1 MKKIQI
7 TWLLLIVML
16 LSSCSMLR
24 QPSPFM
30 EIKKGMTQEEVVAL
44 CKEPQYKR
52 FDEMGEEWE
61 YRTYISNNYSI
72 IVINF
77 ADGRVVA
84 LDMFKEPVQTIITQP
99 NQPTTPPIIT
109 IGPGQIPG
117 HRPEQCPSSLK
128 AMSDSEFAAFL
139 DSVKSG
145 FSSDRLKKIKEVPLT
160 SAQCK
165 VLVNVFSFTS
175 EKIEAM
181 IEMYPQVVDKRNYY
195 QVIDMLTF
203 TSEKDQVRDA
213 IKRYNR

>member
-7 TWLLLIVML
+7 TVLLLFVVL

-24 QPSPFM
+24 QPNPFM

-61 YRTYISNNYSI
+61 YRTYMSNNYSVI
-72 IVINF
+72 IINF

-99 NQPTTPPIIT
+99 TQSAPPPIIT
-109 IGPGQIPG
+109 VGA
-117 HRPEQCPSSLK
+117 EQYSSPSR
-128 AMSDSEFAAFL
+128 AMSDREFAAFL
-139 DSVKSG
+139 HSVKSG

-165 VLVNVFSFTS
+165 VLVDVFSFTN

>member
-7 TWLLLIVML
+7 TVLLLFVVL
-16 LSSCSMLR
+16 LSSCSTYNQSSR
-24 QPSPFM
+24 FKQ
-30 EIKKGMTQEEVVAL
+30 IQKGMTQQEVIAL
-44 CKEPQYKR
+44 CGEPVYKR
-52 FDEMGEEWE
+52 FDEVGEEWE
-61 YRTYISNNYSI
+61 YRAFISYEHSVI
-72 IVINF
+72 IINF

-84 LDMFKEPVQTIITQP
+84 LDMFKEPVQTIIAQPTQP
-99 NQPTTPPIIT
+99 VTPPIIT
-109 IGPGQIPG
+109 VGPGPTTG
-117 HRPEQCPSSLK
+117 HRPGQCLSPSR
-128 AMSDSEFAAFL
+128 AMSDREFAAFL
-139 DSVKSG
+139 HSVKSG

-165 VLVNVFSFTS
+165 VLVDVFSFTN